1 MPHSGSETLFLPGL
15 LPQETLTSEALS
27 KSSLKT
33 SKAIPNA
40 TSSPVSESG
49 RMRFAAR
56 AGRMN
61 GPSGPDHVPVSR
73 FRSLDS
79 EKPILTND
87 TSGPLFTVSSKSAAL
102 QSSLE
107 NSLRARMDVNG
118 SPEYALIWKQWDMPA
133 GLPICAL
140 RASAHRTSAS
150 AFIGWPTPIVND
162 ATGSGYTY
170 SRGDGRKVNMGLSAQ
185 SRIAL
190 VGWPTPDTNIRGG
203 PQDPAKRKAGGH
215 QVTLQDQAQ
224 TLKGWATPKARDH
237 KGNGVSIARAAKGI
251 ADSLDTQCKLVCRN
265 GMDPQS
271 PFNAQMERGG
281 YQLNPIHSLWLQGLR
296 AEWDDYAPTATRS
309 TRSSPPNS
317 SKPRKT
323 ASRKSRKE
331 RRS

>member
-1 MPHSGSETLFLPGL
+1 
-15 LPQETLTSEALS
+15 
-27 KSSLKT
+27 
-33 SKAIPNA
+33 
-40 TSSPVSESG
+40 
-49 RMRFAAR
+49 MRFAAR

-61 GPSGPDHVPVSR
+61 GQSGPDHVPVSR

-79 EKPILTND
+79 EKPISTND

-107 NSLRARMDVNG
+107 SSLRARMDVNG

-150 AFIGWPTPIVND
+150 AFIGWPALIVND
-162 ATGSGYTY
+162 AG
-170 SRGDGRKVNMGLSAQ
+170 GR
-185 SRIAL
+185 
-190 VGWPTPDTNIRGG
+190 

-224 TLKGWATPKARDH
+224 TLKGWATPRARDH

-271 PFNAQMERGG
+271 PFDARMERGG

-296 AEWDDYAPTATRS
+296 AEWDDYAPMATRS

-323 ASRKSRKE
+323 ASPKYHP
-331 RRS
+331 